1 MAQRNL
7 SRALV
12 DDGVEAGRGE
22 QVAIR
27 EPKRVWTYA
36 HLCDEMLRAA
46 SALRELGVT
55 PGDPVALL
63 MHDSAEL
70 ASTFL
75 GALRIGAVPVP
86 LNVLLRPLELRALLN
101 HCRAV
106 EVVASGDLAPAVD
119 EIRNELPSLRH
130 LCAVGGAHP
139 GQIDFSALCHD
150 VEPWAE
156 VHDAA
161 DGVPAFVLYSGA
173 TTDDPRAVA
182 HDHAAAGHAFA
193 SYARHVL
200 ELGPADRVLATT
212 KLSTAYGLGLG
223 LLFPLL
229 AGAATFLLPS
239 RARPRTLFDVMTAFA
254 PTVFAATPSLYA
266 QLAHDFAELPAPRP
280 KLMASVRHAV
290 SGGETLPIAVDKR
303 VRELFGVELLH
314 GFGLTDALCFVLSNR
329 PDARRDLSVGR
340 PLPGVDAR
348 VVGDDGAPVA
358 PQEIGALEV
367 RAPTLH
373 EPLRTSDRFL
383 VDDDGYFFYCG
394 RADDLF
400 KVGGRWVA
408 PGEVER
414 ALLLHP
420 AVWECAV
427 VEDRDDD
434 GLPHPHAFVVTNV
447 GHSPTE
453 DLAHE
458 LMLFVKREIAPYKY
472 PRQVSFVDALPR
484 AADGKVQRWKLRGAL
499 P

>member
-36 HLCDEMLRAA
+36 HLTDEMLRAA
-46 SALRELGVT
+46 AALRDLGVA
-55 PGDPVALL
+55 PGDRIALL

-101 HCRAV
+101 HSGAV
-106 EVVASGDLAPAVD
+106 EVVASGDLAAGVD
-119 EIRNELPSLRH
+119 EIRNELPALRH

-139 GQIDFSALCHD
+139 GQVDFSALCHE

-156 VHDAA
+156 VHDPP
-161 DGVPAFVLYSGA
+161 DGVPAFILYSAASG
-173 TTDDPRAVA
+173 DEPRAVA
-182 HDHAAAGHAFA
+182 HDHAAAGHAFE

-200 ELGPADRVLATT
+200 GLGPTDRVLATT

-266 QLAHDFAELPAPRP
+266 QLAHDFAEMAPPRP
-280 KLMASVRHAV
+280 KLMTSVRFAV
-290 SGGETLPIAVDKR
+290 SGGEMLPIAVGKR

-329 PDARRDLSVGR
+329 PDARRHLSVGQ
-340 PLPGVDAR
+340 PLPGISAR
-348 VVGDDGAPVA
+348 VVGDDGEPVA
-358 PQEIGALEV
+358 PQEMGALEV
-367 RAPTLH
+367 CAPTLPA
-373 EPLRTSDRFL
+373 PLRTGDRFL
-383 VDDDGYFFYCG
+383 VDGDGFYFYCG

-400 KVGGRWVA
+400 KVSGRWVA

-434 GLPHPHAFVVTNV
+434 GLPQPHAFVVTNI
-447 GHSPTE
+447 GHAPTA

-472 PRQVSFVDALPR
+472 PRQISFVDSLPR

-499 P
+499 L